1 MCGGG
6 VSDGSSCPGGA
17 VILQSPLHPVMEG
30 DDVTL
35 HCRTK
40 ARTSNLT
47 ATFYKD
53 GSPIRT
59 EPTGHVTLRPVSRSD
74 EGLYKCHVLSHG
86 ESPSSWLFV
95 TGEEVTLRGG
105 GGYLLLLS
113 ISLISVLLF

>member
-1 MCGGG
+1 M
-6 VSDGSSCPGGA
+6 
-17 VILQSPLHPVMEG
+17 ILQSPVLPVTEG

-35 HCRTK
+35 HCRTSDP
-40 ARTSNLT
+40 TSNLT

-53 GSPIRT
+53 GSPIGA
-59 EPTGHVTLRPVSRSD
+59 EPAGHMTLRPVSRSD

-95 TGEEVTLRGG
+95 TGEEVTCWSVPSGWPPPQ
-105 GGYLLLLS
+105 GYLLLLS